1 MITREPTSIDQLT
14 LELIN
19 RARENPQLEAD
30 RLLNGLLNEG
40 VPSNNTISNDP
51 KQPLAFNVLLN
62 QSAYDHSQWM
72 LDNDIFS
79 HTGVN
84 NTSSKDRMTIA
95 GYEFLTPW
103 MSGENIAWKG
113 TTNSLDFEQFAIDN
127 YDNLFVDRDYP
138 NRGHRVTILKDDFQE
153 IGIASVAGEFSVDN
167 INYNAVM
174 TTQHFAVSNSNK
186 ESAFLTG
193 VVYDDAVIDDDFYSI
208 GEGIG
213 NVTIL
218 AQNVDTGTQYQ
229 TQTWETGGY
238 SLSLPSGNY
247 SVNFTGDFGE
257 DFANNIT
264 SQMISI
270 DSRNVKLDLITD
282 DNYFYLNENNG
293 IIEEEIE
300 PVKPDDLP
308 IDNNENNI
316 TEDSLLNQPIY
327 RFQNN
332 NISGTY
338 LYAGET
344 EKASIEADY
353 PNFELEGLA
362 FQVSLS
368 PDDSLIPIYR
378 FHNQNINGTYLY
390 VGEEEKVSIE
400 ANYPNFEL
408 EGLAFYVYPV
418 GSSQGDLVSRFQ
430 NNNVSGTYLFTG
442 EEEKNTILQNYP
454 NFTLEGES
462 FRVIY

>member
-1 MITREPTSIDQLT
+1 MIAREPTSIDQLM

-40 VPSNNTISNDP
+40 VPSNNIISNDP
-51 KQPLAFNVLLN
+51 KQPLAFNVFLN

-84 NTSSKDRMTIA
+84 NTSSKDRMAMA
-95 GYEFLTPW
+95 GYEFVTPW

-113 TTNSLDFEQFAIDN
+113 TTNSLDFEEFVVDN
-127 YDNLFVDRDYP
+127 YDNLFVDRNYP

-153 IGIASVAGEFSVDN
+153 IGIASIEGEFSVNN

-174 TTQHFAVSNSNK
+174 TTQHFAVSNR
-186 ESAFLTG
+186 EGAFLTG
-193 VVYDDAVIDDDFYSI
+193 VVYDDAVMDDNFYSV

-213 NVTIL
+213 NITIL

-247 SVNFTGDFGE
+247 SVNFTGNFGE
-257 DFANNIT
+257 NFENKIN
-264 SQMISI
+264 SQIISI
-270 DSRNVKLDLITD
+270 DSRNVKLDFIAD
-282 DNYFYLNENNG
+282 NNYFNLNENNS
-293 IIEEEIE
+293 IIEEEIN
-300 PVKPDDLP
+300 PVNP
-308 IDNNENNI
+308 IDNNQNNI
-316 TEDSLLNQPIY
+316 TEDSLLNQAIY

-332 NISGTY
+332 NLSGTY

-344 EKASIEADY
+344 EKMSIEANY

-362 FQVSLS
+362 FYTSLS

-378 FHNQNINGTYLY
+378 FHNNNINGSYLY

-418 GSSQGDLVSRFQ
+418 SSSQGDLVSRFQ

-442 EEEKNTILQNYP
+442 EEEKNSILENYP
-454 NFTLEGES
+454 NFNLEGEA

>member
-1 MITREPTSIDQLT
+1 MIAREPTSIDQLM

-40 VPSNNTISNDP
+40 VPSNNIISNDP
-51 KQPLAFNVLLN
+51 KQPLAFNVFLN

-84 NTSSKDRMTIA
+84 NSSSKDRMTIA
-95 GYEFLTPW
+95 GYEFVTPW

-113 TTNSLDFEQFAIDN
+113 TTDSLDFEGFAIDN
-127 YDNLFVDRDYP
+127 YDNLFVDRNYP

-153 IGIASVAGEFSVDN
+153 IGIASVEGEFSVNN

-174 TTQHFAVSNSNK
+174 TTQNFAVSNS
-186 ESAFLTG
+186 EGAFLTG

-213 NVTIL
+213 NITIL

-247 SVNFTGDFGE
+247 LVNFTGNFGE
-257 DFANNIT
+257 NFEDKIN
-264 SQMISI
+264 SQIISI
-270 DSRNVKLDLITD
+270 DSRNVKLDFIAD
-282 DNYFYLNENNG
+282 DNYFNLNENN
-293 IIEEEIE
+293 I
-300 PVKPDDLP
+300 P
-308 IDNNENNI
+308 
-316 TEDSLLNQPIY
+316 EDPLLNQAIY
-327 RFQNN
+327 RFQNKN
-332 NISGTY
+332 LSGTY
-338 LYAGET
+338 LYVGET
-344 EKASIEADY
+344 EKISIEANY
-353 PNFELEGLA
+353 PNFELEGFA
-362 FQVSLS
+362 FYTSLS
-368 PDDSLIPIYR
+368 PNDNLIPIYR
-378 FHNQNINGTYLY
+378 FHNNNINGTYLY
-390 VGEEEKVSIE
+390 VGEEEKVRIE

-408 EGLAFYVYPV
+408 EGLAFYVYPIS
-418 GSSQGDLVSRFQ
+418 SSQGDLVSRFQ
-430 NNNVSGTYLFTG
+430 NNNVLGTYLFTG
-442 EEEKNTILQNYP
+442 EEEKNSILENYP
-454 NFTLEGES
+454 NFNLEGDA